1 MKVLAL
7 LCLALGSVT
16 ARGSGPYLPSGWRPD
31 GPAFYLPSKQASTDP
46 LKDLIL
52 HGSEAS
58 GSDSL
63 REYGPPKLSQEVI
76 KQNLPN
82 ENIDLTF
89 TSAEKLQPETLNGS
103 VDSGTDAS
111 LEFGSPKLQE
121 SQDLIATELPQE
133 VTEQVFVDKS
143 SYVTEASTITA
154 QEESVIEPQV
164 VETTTVLAE
173 VPILIIQDNAES
185 TLAASFVENGDGTVN
200 ETPLPV
206 EVTSTSDVQN
216 SVEADVN
223 TDDSATNET
232 KDNLVEP
239 IESLN
244 SLTAVKAELEQTV
257 QQIVQN
263 FEKSIEKVSE
273 NIVQNDRKVEES
285 GVKIE
290 QTEQN
295 AEEKQVIEQNIQNFS
310 ENTQNA
316 EHIEQAEEKTEENE
330 QKTLEQ
336 VVQNIPEVLT
346 YVNNDITQQV
356 EKTESQ
362 NVESSY
368 PEFSESLEQAPEG
381 FLEYGPPGFKEY
393 GPPKEDEL
401 STATAEE
408 LHSEAESFESTNE
421 TRRRRF
427 SPKFKPTK
435 SH

>member
-7 LCLALGSVT
+7 LCLALGSVS

-31 GPAFYLPSKQASTDP
+31 GPAFYLPTKQASTDP

-63 REYGPPKLSQEVI
+63 REYGPPKFSQEVI
-76 KQNLPN
+76 KQDLPS

-89 TSAEKLQPETLNGS
+89 TSAEKLQQETLNGS
-103 VDSGTDAS
+103 EPSGIDAS
-111 LEFGSPKLQE
+111 SEIEPPKIQE
-121 SQDLIATELPQE
+121 SKDLIATELPAE
-133 VTEQVFVDKS
+133 VTEQVFVEKS
-143 SYVTEASTITA
+143 NDVPEAFTIKA
-154 QEESVIEPQV
+154 QEEPVTELQFI
-164 VETTTVLAE
+164 ETTTILAE
-173 VPILIIQDNAES
+173 VPILIIQDNSES
-185 TLAASFVENGDGTVN
+185 ALTASSLENEDVSVS

-206 EVTSTSDVQN
+206 EITTTSDVKN
-216 SVEADVN
+216 SVEADVAS
-223 TDDSATNET
+223 TDDSTTNET

-239 IESLN
+239 TESLN
-244 SLTAVKAELEQTV
+244 SLTAVKVELEQTV

-263 FEKSIEKVSE
+263 YEKSIEKVSE
-273 NIVQNDRKVEES
+273 NIVKNIEKIEES
-285 GVKIE
+285 GLKIE
-290 QTEQN
+290 KSEQN
-295 AEEKQVIEQNIQNFS
+295 VEEKQVEQNVQNFS

-316 EHIEQAEEKTEENE
+316 EHFEQANEKTEENE

-346 YVNNDITQQV
+346 YVNNDKTQV
-356 EKTESQ
+356 EKTQSQ
-362 NVESSY
+362 NEESSY
-368 PEFSESLEQAPEG
+368 PEFSGSLEQAPEG

-401 STATAEE
+401 ARSTSEE
-408 LHSEAESFESTNE
+408 LISEAESFESTNE

-435 SH
+435 NH

>member
-7 LCLALGSVT
+7 LCLALGSVS

-31 GPAFYLPSKQASTDP
+31 GPAFYLPTQQASTDP

-63 REYGPPKLSQEVI
+63 REYGPPKVSQEVI
-76 KQNLPN
+76 KQDLPN

-89 TSAEKLQPETLNGS
+89 TSADKYQQETLNGS
-103 VDSGTDAS
+103 EDAS
-111 LEFGSPKLQE
+111 REFEPPKFQE

-133 VTEQVFVDKS
+133 VTDQVSEEKS
-143 SYVTEASTITA
+143 NDVAEASTIKA
-154 QEESVIEPQV
+154 QEESVTEPQV

-173 VPILIIQDNAES
+173 VPILIIQDNSES
-185 TLAASFVENGDGTVN
+185 AVVTSSVENEDVTVS

-216 SVEADVN
+216 SVEADVAN
-223 TDDSATNET
+223 TDDSTTNET

-239 IESLN
+239 TEALN
-244 SLTAVKAELEQTV
+244 SLTAVKVELEQTV

-263 FEKSIEKVSE
+263 FEESIEKVSE
-273 NIVQNDRKVEES
+273 NIVENIEKIEES

-290 QTEQN
+290 QSEKN
-295 AEEKQVIEQNIQNFS
+295 VEEKQEVEENIQNFS
-310 ENTQNA
+310 QNTQNV
-316 EHIEQAEEKTEENE
+316 EHIEQTEQKTEENE

-346 YVNNDITQQV
+346 NVNNDITQV
-356 EKTESQ
+356 EKTETQ
-362 NVESSY
+362 NEESSY
-368 PEFSESLEQAPEG
+368 PEFSGSLEQAPEG

-401 STATAEE
+401 ARVTSEE
-408 LHSEAESFESTNE
+408 LISEAESFESTNE

-435 SH
+435 NH